1 VPPKLFKDDPKGGKT
16 LDNLTQ
22 KSDAPGCLTSV
33 GFWLLMVVLGVGL
46 RACAGSNPRARYTPA
61 GAMPTV
67 NFRPNLNYNMNYNI
81 PPPLKLSPYPE
92 PKPRGRKRRAPR
104 NDNAPPVLPP
114 LTNDRAS
121 PTPD

>member
-1 VPPKLFKDDPKGGKT
+1 
-16 LDNLTQ
+16 
-22 KSDAPGCLTSV
+22 
-33 GFWLLMVVLGVGL
+33 VLGVGL

-67 NFRPNLNYNMNYNI
+67 NFRPSLNFNVNYNLNYNI